1 MRYEMKTG
9 QEDVAVAMRG
19 DLNFQDHPNVKKLL
33 TELSE
38 AGRKS
43 WVFDLSGL
51 KSIDS
56 AGIGMLLIAKDEGDK
71 AGAKITLR
79 APGGNV
85 RRVLE
90 LTRIGDMMKI
100 VA

>member
-1 MRYEMKTG
+1 MRYELKTG
-9 QEDVAVAMRG
+9 AEDVAVAMRG
-19 DLNFQDHPNVKKLL
+19 DLNFQDHPVVKKLL
-33 TELSE
+33 AELSG
-38 AGRKS
+38 AKRKH
-43 WVFDLSGL
+43 WVLDLSGL

-71 AGAKITLR
+71 VGAHITLR
-79 APGGNV
+79 APEGNV

-90 LTRIGDMMKI
+90 LTRIGDMVEI